1 MIDNDFLGIFDNVAD
16 ESYCQKVIDHFEKVK
31 TISRREHENISSLQK
46 DNQVYFMMNET
57 DSVTMDANSII
68 LEGFVKALSK
78 SLDEYKKQYPILID
92 GIGRYDINND
102 VKIQRTFPGQ
112 GYHVWHCENNDAVY
126 GRRMI
131 VVSLYLN
138 TCEEGGETEYLY
150 QHRRIKPQA
159 GRMVLAPTG
168 WTHPHRGNPPLK
180 GVKYM
185 INGWLEYND

>member
-1 MIDNDFLGIFDNVAD
+1 
-16 ESYCQKVIDHFEKVK
+16 
-31 TISRREHENISSLQK
+31 
-46 DNQVYFMMNET
+46 MMNET

-185 INGWLEYND
+185 INGGLEYQI